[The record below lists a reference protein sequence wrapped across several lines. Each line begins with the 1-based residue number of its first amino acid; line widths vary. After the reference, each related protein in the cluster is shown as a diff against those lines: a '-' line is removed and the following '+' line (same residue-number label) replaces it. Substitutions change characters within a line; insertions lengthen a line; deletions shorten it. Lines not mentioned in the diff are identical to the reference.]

1 MSQRKALKDLILAHK
16 GQFFSVDFIK
26 QDGTLRTIKR
36 AQIGYKKGHDGD
48 NTVSHLEQYVT
59 VVEVGEADNSSGSYP
74 GKPKFRNINVM
85 SIKRLAIGGKV
96 IYAGN

>member
-59 VVEVGEADNSSGSYP
+59 VVEVGEADTSSGSYP
-74 GKPKFRNINVM
+74 GKPKFRNVSVDTIQ
-85 SIKRLAIGGKV
+85 RLAIGGMV
-96 IYAGN
+96 IYVKD